1 MNEINAVQLIIRK
14 FLFAIKDLRKEDSA
28 AGRWLDW
35 LGDTLQ
41 YQDLM
46 ENLEPFGAEMLAE
59 AKTFSLKKR
68 LGGQLKAAKGSLIK
82 EGNSNP
88 TQEEIEERRMEMYGD
103 EIITAAATHREA
115 VDVVPD
121 RESGRSGRTTGC
133 NNSQVAPTSN
143 AGDESSDAGN
153 GAALKNATTC
163 NLSKADVDT
172 REDSLNVTDG
182 SNAALL
188 ESGASANIYDQDA
201 NVSANSPA
209 GAGVNLDSAHKFEA
223 RLRPGEGSTPEIDRQ
238 SASLPSPTSIK
249 TDPKPT
255 KKAKAEVKPEEQKYP
270 HGEFENIMLTTR
282 EYTQLCERLDNAD
295 ALIDEADGYFEAQ
308 PDKKRKYKSHYAM
321 LLNWDRR
328 RKEFEGVK
336 PKKFKTAVDQ
346 DREEIKWL
354 SDYYA
359 KKERGENPP
368 LPKIKMVGSA

>member
-1 MNEINAVQLIIRK
+1 MTESFWVKLTYKEFIGHYCEMTDAEIVADVRKSIGSFSNDRADGDDFGAKMVRKANARMNGE
-14 FLFAIKDLRKEDSA
+14 A
-28 AGRWLDW
+28 AGASRAN
-35 LGDTLQ
+35 GQ
-41 YQDLM
+41 
-46 ENLEPFGAEMLAE
+46 
-59 AKTFSLKKR
+59 K
-68 LGGQLKAAKGSLIK
+68 GGRPK
-82 EGNSNP
+82 N
-88 TQEEIEERRMEMYGD
+88 
-103 EIITAAATHREA
+103 ITAAATTREA
-115 VDVVPD
+115 GDV
-121 RESGRSGRTTGC
+121 SATGC
-133 NNSQVAPTSN
+133 NLSQVAPNSN

-163 NLSKADVDT
+163 NLSKADGDT
-172 REDSLNVTDG
+172 REDSLNVTDV
-182 SNAALL
+182 SNYGTL
-188 ESGASANIYDQDA
+188 ESGTSANIYDQDA
-201 NVSANSPA
+201 KVSANSPA

-223 RLRPGEGSTPEIDRQ
+223 RLRPGEGSTPEIERK

-270 HGEFENIMLTTR
+270 HGEFENIMLTTK
-282 EYTQLCERLDNAD
+282 EYTSLCERLDDAD
-295 ALIDEADGYFEAQ
+295 SLIEEADQYFEAQ